1 MQIFAFR
8 IKFRK
13 KYHRTMSKI
22 DKRFAKGASYDFDSM
37 EYDEGQVNLSRV
49 SA

>member
-1 MQIFAFR
+1 
-8 IKFRK
+8 
-13 KYHRTMSKI
+13 MSKI

-49 SA
+49 SAWRADHPVRISLLTSA